1 MDATELAELNDKI
14 KARGE
19 TLGRLVLK
27 RVSHAVRSHLPEA
40 RTVRLLKCAEGNFTL
55 ERVAGASSKVLHRF
69 ANDKNAVEPAAVFN
83 DDAEGIIDDLVLYA
97 KVGGARLHTV
107 EASKSAGDATVYSI
121 HLRTDV

>member
-1 MDATELAELNDKI
+1 MDATELTELDEKI

-27 RVSHAVRSHLPEA
+27 RVSFTIHQHMGEA
-40 RTVRLLKCAEGNFTL
+40 RTVRLLKADDGNFTL

-69 ANDKNAVEPAAVFN
+69 ANDKNAVEPASVFGE
-83 DDAEGIIDDLVLYA
+83 DTQAIVDDLVTYA
-97 KVGGARLHTV
+97 RVGGARLRTV
-107 EASKSAGDATVYSI
+107 DANKAAGDATVYSI

>member
-1 MDATELAELNDKI
+1 MNGTELTELDEKI

-27 RVSHAVRSHLPEA
+27 RVSFTVHQHLAEA
-40 RTVRLLKCAEGNFTL
+40 RTVRLLKEDDGSYVL

-69 ANDKNAVEPAAVFN
+69 ANDKGAVDPKSVFGE
-83 DDAEGIIDDLVLYA
+83 DAQAIIDDLVTYA
-97 KVGGARLHTV
+97 RVGGARLHTV
-107 EASKSAGDATVYSI
+107 DANKAAGDATVYSI

>member
-1 MDATELAELNDKI
+1 MDATELAELDDKI

-27 RVSHAVRSHLPEA
+27 RVSFTVRQHLDEA
-40 RTVRLLKCAEGNFTL
+40 RTVRLLKCADGNFTL

-69 ANDKNAVEPAAVFN
+69 ANDRNAVEPESVFGE
-83 DDAEGIIDDLVLYA
+83 DAQAIIDDLVTYA
-97 KVGGARLHTV
+97 RVGGARLHTV

>member
-1 MDATELAELNDKI
+1 MDATELAELNEKI

-27 RVSHAVRSHLPEA
+27 RVSHAIRAHEPEA
-40 RTVRLLKCAEGNFTL
+40 RTVRLLKEGDDYTL
-55 ERVAGASSKVLHRF
+55 ERVAGPSSKVLYRF

-83 DDAEGIIDDLVLYA
+83 DDADGIVHDLVTYA
-97 KVGGARLHTV
+97 RVGGARLHPV
-107 EASKSAGDATVYSI
+107 DAPKSAGDAEVLSI